1 MSQELSKEEME
12 ERIIE
17 MTPDKV
23 DQNRVQDAKKR
34 LEKAKKDVQGKEY
47 ALPLTEAQMKRF
59 ETYISEEAEWR
70 GKESLGIIE
79 ILKRVKAAKKEGR
92 KDGVY
97 YFNNLEIEAS
107 HYFLNKWSGKGVKDA
122 EEFVGLIKGFE
133 DSLSL
138 IHQDNQNI
146 KDLEKELAAA
156 EQGLEMA

>member
-1 MSQELSKEEME
+1 M
-12 ERIIE
+12 
-17 MTPDKV
+17 
-23 DQNRVQDAKKR
+23 
-34 LEKAKKDVQGKEY
+34 
-47 ALPLTEAQMKRF
+47 
-59 ETYISEEAEWR
+59 
-70 GKESLGIIE
+70 
-79 ILKRVKAAKKEGR
+79 
-92 KDGVY
+92 
-97 YFNNLEIEAS
+97 EIEAS